1 MKIEEFKS
9 EELKEQIRTMLDK
22 MPSDEIAEEELEKI
36 TALQIRYKYANG
48 APTDV
53 SLDEIIKLNNIETLA
68 IGGTE
73 FTDSDYETL
82 KSMKKLSKVQF
93 FDFTF
98 QSNAKTKRK
107 LAEKVKSLR
116 IINSRN
122 VEALDYSEIEDLGMM
137 GCTVDFSKL
146 NLGKVKRLVLA
157 SCKITNMTDLLEL
170 ADLEFVLLDGSTI
183 TDVNGKKMRN
193 IERKPNV
200 DYSFE
205 EDAKVLER

>member
-1 MKIEEFKS
+1 MKIEEIKS

-22 MPSDEIAEEELEKI
+22 MPSDEITEEELKKI
-36 TALQIRYKYANG
+36 TSLQIRYKYANG

-53 SLDEIIKLNNIETLA
+53 SLDEVKKLNNIETLA

-73 FTDSDYETL
+73 FTDHDYEIL

-107 LAEKVKSLR
+107 LTERVKSLR
-116 IINSRN
+116 IIDSKN

-137 GCTVDFSKL
+137 SCTVDFSKL

-157 SCKITNMTDLLEL
+157 NCRITNMTDLLEL

-183 TDVNGKKMRN
+183 TDINGNKMKN
-193 IERKPNV
+193 VERKPNV
-200 DYSFE
+200 DYSFK
-205 EDAKVLER
+205 EDSKVFER